1 MKSTEPQT
9 NSVSVSE
16 ITSSVYKEIKE
27 MKESTFEGVGGLKIF
42 TCSWQPQGRT
52 RGVVIIVPGFNSHS
66 GQYLWVG
73 EQFAAKDLAAYA
85 IDLRGRGRSEGERY
99 YVEKIEDYTD
109 DVATLV
115 RTAKSENPGLPV
127 FVLGHSAGG
136 VVSCVYSL
144 DHQSEIDGLICE
156 SFAYDLPVP
165 GFILTLLKGFDYIAP
180 HLHVYT
186 LKNEHFSRD
195 QLAIDSMNN
204 DPLIK
209 GESEATQTAKV
220 MIDAA
225 RRLHQEFPLIK
236 LPVLILHGTDD
247 KATNPSGSQ
256 FFYDNAGS
264 TDKTLK
270 LYEGHYH
277 DLLNDVDKE
286 VVMADIKDWIDARV
300 PATRTK
306 SAAL

>member
-1 MKSTEPQT
+1 
-9 NSVSVSE
+9 
-16 ITSSVYKEIKE
+16 

-42 TCSWQPQGRT
+42 TRSWQPEGET

-85 IDLRGRGRSEGERY
+85 IDLPGRGRSEGVRY
-99 YVEKIEDYTD
+99 YVEKIEDYTE

-136 VVSCVYSL
+136 VVSCVYTL

-165 GFILTLLKGFDYIAP
+165 AIVLSFLKGLSHITK
-180 HLHVYT
+180 HTHVYT
-186 LKNEHFSRD
+186 LKNENFSRD
-195 QLAIDSMNN
+195 PQVVDSMNN
-204 DPLIK
+204 DPLIH
-209 GESEATQTAKV
+209 GESQPVQTAKV
-220 MIDAA
+220 MIDASN
-225 RRLHQEFPLIK
+225 RLNEEFRLIK
-236 LPVLILHGTDD
+236 LPVLILHGTED

-270 LYEGHYH
+270 LYQGHYH

-286 VVMADIKDWIDARV
+286 VVMADINDWIGAHIPV
-300 PATRTK
+300 TRTK
-306 SAAL
+306 SVALS

>member
-1 MKSTEPQT
+1 
-9 NSVSVSE
+9 
-16 ITSSVYKEIKE
+16 
-27 MKESTFEGVGGLKIF
+27 MKESTFAGVGGLKIF
-42 TCSWQPQGRT
+42 TRSWQPEGKA
-52 RGVVIIVPGFNSHS
+52 RGVVVIVPGFNSHS

-85 IDLRGRGRSEGERY
+85 IDLRGRGCSEGERY
-99 YVEKIEDYTD
+99 YVERMEDYTD

-127 FVLGHSAGG
+127 LVLGHSAGG
-136 VVSCVYSL
+136 VVSCVYAL

-165 GFILTLLKGFDYIAP
+165 GFVLSILKGFDHIAP

-186 LKNEHFSRD
+186 LKNENFSRD
-195 QLAIDSMNN
+195 PLFVDSMNN

-209 GESEATQTAKV
+209 GESEPTQTATV

-225 RRLHQEFPLIK
+225 RRLNKEFPLIK
-236 LPVLILHGTDD
+236 LPVLILHGTED

-264 TDKTLK
+264 TDKSLK

-277 DLLNDVDKE
+277 DLLNDLGKE
-286 VVMADIKDWIDARV
+286 TVMADINDWIDARV
-300 PATRTK
+300 AAIQAK
-306 SAAL
+306 SVAV